1 MMDREARTLI
11 SNDDIR
17 HCRTAIAVGNRSAV
31 QLYGRLL
38 TGEQPESDMS
48 EILRHVDR
56 LKADLGPVLTFRT
69 LMHLVR
75 AVEAKRIARRAAA
88 EREGA
93 SLWSP
98 QAIRCYAALALL
110 ALRAVTHV
118 RVVSLLHLR
127 PVLRYLH
134 G

>member
-1 MMDREARTLI
+1 MI
-11 SNDDIR
+11 SKQDIM
-17 HCRTAIAVGNRSAV
+17 HCRTAIIVGNRSAA

-38 TGEQPESDMS
+38 LGEQPEEDMS
-48 EILRHVDR
+48 EILAHVDKLNR
-56 LKADLGPVLTFRT
+56 DLGPVLTFRT

-110 ALRAVTHV
+110 ALRAVTRV

>member
-1 MMDREARTLI
+1 MI

-31 QLYGRLL
+31 QLYGRLML
-38 TGEQPESDMS
+38 GEEPESDMS

-56 LKADLGPVLTFRT
+56 LKTDMEPVLTMRT
-69 LMHLVR
+69 LGHLAR
-75 AVEAKRIARRAAA
+75 AVKAKQVARRAAA

-110 ALRAVTHV
+110 ALRVVTHV
-118 RVVSLLHLR
+118 RVVSLLKLQ